1 MLHRSMI
8 KFKPISKIIVKSNQ
22 SFDYTMFFDG
32 CSKGNPGLAGA
43 GAVIYNN
50 DEEYW
55 YGSTFVGK
63 TATNNEAEY
72 TGLIFGL
79 QQALDMNIKS
89 LMVKGDSLLVI
100 KQMRCEYKCNSINL
114 LPLYEKAKKLEKSF
128 DNIQFTH
135 VLRNFNKRADELSNI
150 ALNNYLIPKL

>member
-1 MLHRSMI
+1 MLRKSITPNH
-8 KFKPISKIIVKSNQ
+8 KPIIKIIQTSG
-22 SFDYTMFFDG
+22 YTMFFDG

-50 DEEYW
+50 EEEQW

-72 TGLIFGL
+72 AGLIFGV

-89 LMVKGDSLLVI
+89 LVVKGDSQLVI
-100 KQMRCEYKCNSINL
+100 RQMTGEYKCNSVNL
-114 LPLYEKAKKLEKSF
+114 LPFYEKAKKLEKEF
-128 DNIQFTH
+128 DNIKFVH

-150 ALNNYLIPKL
+150 AIKDYLITKI